1 MVNPLTKW
9 STTMFKDLSKTTV
22 GLIAVGAVAVLV
34 GAVVVIRKAC
44 EDVVKEANTSDTN
57 EEPANKI

>member
-1 MVNPLTKW
+1 
-9 STTMFKDLSKTTV
+9 MFKDLSKTTV